1 MDRASQVIVIAFL
14 GAAALL
20 VVFLWVLVRLDRSAA
35 RATTPAARP
44 TPAVP
49 PSAAPAAPLAPAPVL
64 PPPVLVVVEDPPV
77 EPEPATPIVPNPPV
91 APGEPVTPVVPVPDP
106 SSRVVVGAA
115 AGVAA
120 FLAILVLL
128 IGTHRRRHPRS

>member
-44 TPAVP
+44 TPAAP
-49 PSAAPAAPLAPAPVL
+49 PAPVPVL

-77 EPEPATPIVPNPPV
+77 EPEPATPILPNPPV
-91 APGEPVTPVVPVPDP
+91 APVASGEPVPDP

>member
-44 TPAVP
+44 TPAAP
-49 PSAAPAAPLAPAPVL
+49 PAAAPAAPPAPAPVL

-77 EPEPATPIVPNPPV
+77 EPEPATPILPNPPV
-91 APGEPVTPVVPVPDP
+91 APVASGEPVPDP

>member
-44 TPAVP
+44 APAAP
-49 PSAAPAAPLAPAPVL
+49 PSAAPAAPPAPVPVL

-91 APGEPVTPVVPVPDP
+91 APGASGEPVPDP

>member
-1 MDRASQVIVIAFL
+1 VDRASQVIVIAFL

-44 TPAVP
+44 TPAAP
-49 PSAAPAAPLAPAPVL
+49 PAAAPAAPPAPAPVL

-91 APGEPVTPVVPVPDP
+91 APGEPVPDP

>member
-1 MDRASQVIVIAFL
+1 VDRASQVIVIAFL

-44 TPAVP
+44 
-49 PSAAPAAPLAPAPVL
+49 APAAPPSVAPAAPPAPVPVL

-91 APGEPVTPVVPVPDP
+91 APGEPVPDP

>member
-44 TPAVP
+44 APAAP
-49 PSAAPAAPLAPAPVL
+49 PSAAPAAPPAPVPVL

-77 EPEPATPIVPNPPV
+77 EPEPATPILPNPPV
-91 APGEPVTPVVPVPDP
+91 APVTPVVPVPDP

>member
-1 MDRASQVIVIAFL
+1 VDRASQVIVIAFL

-44 TPAVP
+44 APAAP
-49 PSAAPAAPLAPAPVL
+49 PSAAPAAPPAPVPVL

-77 EPEPATPIVPNPPV
+77 EPEPATPILPNPPV
-91 APGEPVTPVVPVPDP
+91 APVASGEPVPDP

>member
-1 MDRASQVIVIAFL
+1 VDRASQVIVIAFL

-77 EPEPATPIVPNPPV
+77 APDPATPIVPNPPV
-91 APGEPVTPVVPVPDP
+91 APGEPVPDP

>member
-1 MDRASQVIVIAFL
+1 VDRASQVIVIAFL

-77 EPEPATPIVPNPPV
+77 EPEPATPILPNPPV
-91 APGEPVTPVVPVPDP
+91 APVASGEPVPDP

>member
-44 TPAVP
+44 TPAAP
-49 PSAAPAAPLAPAPVL
+49 PAPVPVL

-91 APGEPVTPVVPVPDP
+91 APGEPVPDP

>member
-44 TPAVP
+44 APAAP
-49 PSAAPAAPLAPAPVL
+49 PSAAPAAPPAPVPVL

-77 EPEPATPIVPNPPV
+77 APYPATPIVPNPPV
-91 APGEPVTPVVPVPDP
+91 APGASGEPVPDP

>member
-44 TPAVP
+44 APAAP
-49 PSAAPAAPLAPAPVL
+49 PSAAPAAPPAPVPVV

-91 APGEPVTPVVPVPDP
+91 APGEPVPEP

>member
-91 APGEPVTPVVPVPDP
+91 APGEPVPDP

>member
-1 MDRASQVIVIAFL
+1 
-14 GAAALL
+14 
-20 VVFLWVLVRLDRSAA
+20 
-35 RATTPAARP
+35 
-44 TPAVP
+44 
-49 PSAAPAAPLAPAPVL
+49 
-64 PPPVLVVVEDPPV
+64 
-77 EPEPATPIVPNPPV
+77 
-91 APGEPVTPVVPVPDP
+91 VPDP

>member
-44 TPAVP
+44 TPAAP
-49 PSAAPAAPLAPAPVL
+49 PAPVPVL

-91 APGEPVTPVVPVPDP
+91 APGEPVVPVVPVPDP